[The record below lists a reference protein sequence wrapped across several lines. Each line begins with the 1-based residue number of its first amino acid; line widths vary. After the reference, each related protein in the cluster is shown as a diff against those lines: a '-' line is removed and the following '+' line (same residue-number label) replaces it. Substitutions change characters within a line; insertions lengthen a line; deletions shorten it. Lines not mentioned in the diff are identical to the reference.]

1 MRGCKG
7 VRFLP
12 LWGAAGLVVLNL
24 VLIVPRGADAGA
36 AAGVVGACCLP
47 GVYDC
52 IDGVSETECM
62 VAFSGIYQGDGT
74 TCGGTDC
81 GACCMPDESCVDYRA
96 PDVCATMGGVL
107 EPETQCVDAG
117 CEIGACCMGDSSCQ
131 ELRESDCTEAG
142 GQWKGAD
149 SICGDFDQDGT
160 DDACESCRSDT
171 NGDGNVDVLD
181 FLNLLADWGPC
192 P

>member
-1 MRGCKG
+1 
-7 VRFLP
+7 
-12 LWGAAGLVVLNL
+12 
-24 VLIVPRGADAGA
+24 
-36 AAGVVGACCLP
+36 
-47 GVYDC
+47 
-52 IDGVSETECM
+52 
-62 VAFSGIYQGDGT
+62 
-74 TCGGTDC
+74 
-81 GACCMPDESCVDYRA
+81 
-96 PDVCATMGGVL
+96 MGGVL